1 MRLSVRS
8 AWAYVPMEFSADE
21 LMELS
26 HFGAKVVYPPTVH
39 PARAKGVPLV
49 IKNTGAQD
57 LTAASVLVGPDANS
71 LATLDTATFGT
82 LAAGAVA
89 QLAIAAPIE
98 YLKVIASCAA
108 GTTLRA
114 SLALAEPGNE

>member
-1 MRLSVRS
+1 MLAMDVS
-8 AWAYVPMEFSADE
+8 AVAVSG
-21 LMELS
+21 S
-26 HFGAKVVYPPTVH
+26 NIVV
-39 PARAKGVPLV
+39 AAQALRGVGPGRLV

-108 GTTLRA
+108 GTTVRA
-114 SLALAEPGNE
+114 SLALAESGAE